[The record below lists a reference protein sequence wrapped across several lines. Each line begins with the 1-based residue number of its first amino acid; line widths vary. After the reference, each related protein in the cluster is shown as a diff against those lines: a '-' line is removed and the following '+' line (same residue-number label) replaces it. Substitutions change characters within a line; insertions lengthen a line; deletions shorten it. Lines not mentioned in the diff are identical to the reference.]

1 MAWYNP
7 FTWFSGSGN
16 TRREGTQTSAPYS
29 YSSEPAATV
38 NFDTAMAV
46 SAFWASARLLTETVA
61 AMPIKSYR
69 VGSDGS
75 KQEDPNYPL
84 WRLINFQPNRYQT
97 RNEFLESIMLNLVTD
112 GNAFTRVVKT
122 GGRIT
127 SLLPLMSA
135 QMQVFVT
142 NSGAIEYI
150 YRNFDNTV
158 TTYTEDDIW
167 HIKLFGNGV
176 VGMSPLAYARNALG
190 VSIAAEERV
199 GTLAKNGGKPSGV
212 LMVDKVLTPQQR
224 EAIRENMKEIA
235 SGDSDSLKI
244 LEADMKFQQ
253 IALSPQDMEL
263 LASRRYSLEDI
274 ARFMGVPSV
283 LINDTAGSTV
293 WGSGVEQIINGF
305 YKLNLKPYLER
316 IEASWKRWLM
326 APTDRTK
333 RIMEFDFDSLLR
345 ADPKARAETNSIK
358 INSAQATPNET
369 RNAEGLPDAE
379 GGDQIFINGA
389 LVPAQMA
396 NSNNNQG
403 GNNENDQT

>member
-16 TRREGTQTSAPYS
+16 TRREGTQTSAPYQYGS
-29 YSSEPAATV
+29 DPAATV
-38 NFDTAMAV
+38 TFDTAMTV

-61 AMPIKSYR
+61 AMPIKSYTVDR
-69 VGSDGS
+69 DGS
-75 KQEDPNYPL
+75 KKEDPTYSL

-97 RNEFLESIMLNLVTD
+97 RTEFLESIMLNLVTD
-112 GNAFTRVVKT
+112 GNGFIRVVKT

-142 NSGAIEYI
+142 NSGAIEFI
-150 YRNFDNTV
+150 YRNFDGTV
-158 TTYTEDDIW
+158 TTYTEAEIW
-167 HIKLFGNGV
+167 HIKLFGNGI
-176 VGMSPLAYARNALG
+176 VGMSPLAYARNSLG
-190 VSIAAEERV
+190 VSIAAEDRV

-224 EAIRENMKEIA
+224 DAIRENMKEIA

-263 LASRRYSLEDI
+263 LASRRFSLEDI

-316 IEASWKRWLM
+316 IESSWQRWLM
-326 APTDRTK
+326 QPTDRSK
-333 RIMEFDFDSLLR
+333 RVMEFDFDSLLR
-345 ADPKARAETNSIK
+345 ADPKTRAETNSVK
-358 INSAQATPNET
+358 INSGQKTPNEA
-369 RNAEGLPDAE
+369 RKSEGLEPMD
-379 GGDQIFINGA
+379 GGDQIFVNGA

-396 NSNNNQG
+396 NENNNQVAE
-403 GNNENDQT
+403 NENNQT